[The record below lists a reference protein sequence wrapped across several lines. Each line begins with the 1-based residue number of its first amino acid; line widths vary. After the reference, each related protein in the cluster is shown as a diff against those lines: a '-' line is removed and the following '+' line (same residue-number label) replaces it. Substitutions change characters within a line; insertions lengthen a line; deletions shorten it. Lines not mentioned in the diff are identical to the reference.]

1 MGLLSKITKG
11 GIAKKVVDEARKP
24 ENQRAIK
31 RMVGNVT
38 GKGSSTDG
46 PGDRRRPGGTGRV

>member
-11 GIAKKVVDEARKP
+11 GMAKKVVDEARKP

-31 RMVGNVT
+31 RMVSNVT
-38 GKGSSTDG
+38 GKG
-46 PGDRRRPGGTGRV
+46 GDQRRPGGTTGGPGRV